1 MSGARTTREPGE
13 IFGPRMTLFADVLS
27 VGLATA
33 VASLPLL
40 TAPAALSTACEI
52 LRGTREDRPATA
64 GRYFR
69 LLRQRLRAGD
79 LVAGLAAV
87 AGVLLVLADLALAR
101 TGLPGGPAF
110 AVVAAAIGAYAA
122 VTGLRACG
130 RPESLT
136 DWPSAVR
143 AAARDTARDPGGSAL
158 VLLALATDG
167 RPVRLDAAPARVPG
181 PGSPGDGAD
190 GDRRTYPHG
199 AGQASRRAP
208 RSSPGRAPGRTYAT
222 AEPRCSVKRLSSSV
236 AVIRRWT
243 RANSAGSRMKARNSR
258 PRSSGPAS

>member
-1 MSGARTTREPGE
+1 MSGARATTREPGE

-27 VGLATA
+27 VGLVTA
-33 VASLPLL
+33 VVSLPLL

-64 GRYFR
+64 GRYLR
-69 LLRQRLRAGD
+69 LLRQRLRGGD
-79 LVAGLAAV
+79 LAAGLAAV

-110 AVVAAAIGAYAA
+110 AAVAAAIGAYAV

-136 DWPSAVR
+136 DWPAAVR

-158 VLLALATDG
+158 VLLALATAALCAWTMLPLAFLAPGPLAMAVTAID
-167 RPVRLDAAPARVPG
+167 VRGVRAPAR
-181 PGSPGDGAD
+181 A
-190 GDRRTYPHG
+190 
-199 AGQASRRAP
+199 
-208 RSSPGRAPGRTYAT
+208 
-222 AEPRCSVKRLSSSV
+222 KR
-236 AVIRRWT
+236 
-243 RANSAGSRMKARNSR
+243 SAGSAVSSRGSVVAGRAVPRASSGARQADRCS
-258 PRSSGPAS
+258 PPLPGSSGPAPPK